1 MENDDQILQEM
12 ERDALRL
19 EQEKAELAMFN
30 IIEATNE
37 LKRIGSEGSVPM
49 LKIHN
54 DIMAHF
60 SAAFDREIKR

>member
-12 ERDALRL
+12 ERDALRQ

-37 LKRIGSEGSVPM
+37 LKRIGAEGSVPSSKSTTTSCRT
-49 LKIHN
+49 LLRHLTG
-54 DIMAHF
+54 
-60 SAAFDREIKR
+60 S

>member
-37 LKRIGSEGSVPM
+37 LKRIGAEGSVPM

-54 DIMAHF
+54 DIMSHF
-60 SAAFDREIKR
+60 NAAFDREIKR

>member
-37 LKRIGSEGSVPM
+37 LKRIWEEGNVPM

-54 DIMAHF
+54 DIMSHF
-60 SAAFDREIKR
+60 DAAFSRELKR

>member
-1 MENDDQILQEM
+1 MEDDYQIWCEQ
-12 ERDALRL
+12 ERDQLRQ

-37 LKRIGSEGSVPM
+37 LKRIGAEGSVPM

-60 SAAFDREIKR
+60 NAAFDMEMKR